1 MIYEGKNF
9 RVAETVSGREEE
21 IELVMIYVVLVM

>member
-1 MIYEGKNF
+1 MKESI

-21 IELVMIYVVLVM
+21 IELLMIYVVLVM